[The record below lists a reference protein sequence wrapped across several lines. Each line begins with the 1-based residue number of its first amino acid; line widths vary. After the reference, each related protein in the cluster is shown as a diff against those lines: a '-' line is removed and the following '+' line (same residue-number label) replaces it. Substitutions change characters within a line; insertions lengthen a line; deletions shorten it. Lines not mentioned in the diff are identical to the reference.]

1 MAQFPDMT
9 PTTNGDKMLIQA
21 VNGHKL
27 VFTRGAFGSGTL
39 ADNDDIKTFTAL
51 KSEKMSLPIVDTVL
65 SDTGEKITLIFNCSN
80 SSLDTG
86 FINREIGIFAKL
98 DDGNEVL
105 YSYSNAGMAYDY
117 IPSKETPTNENTFEV
132 EVYISSEAEIN
143 VTIDGS
149 IVYLTKAQVE
159 EKINNHDKTTTAHAQ
174 AFAAHNDDSTAH
186 SKLFGLCEKIANLGD
201 DIIKKMALT
210 TAITA
215 ISALTT
221 DSWFGQL
228 LKMVLTASGVRYL
241 AEKNGYICLGSF
253 WGNIIIQWG
262 KALHGWVSF
271 PVPYTSDRIVV
282 LSHSGNE
289 YMTTKAKEDA
299 SLTGFTLDVADNS
312 TTFQD
317 AQWGTFGYVND
328 GDYIAMPLS
337 GTPLQVVVNDMADN
351 TNPLCLSTLDYV
363 EGKFKVR
370 GSRIDSTTSQLWGHW
385 IAVCK

>member
-241 AEKNGYICLGSF
+241 AAQNGYICFGSF
-253 WGNIIIQWG
+253 FGNIIIQWG
-262 KALHGWVSF
+262 MQKNNVTLPISATVSIA
-271 PVPYTSDRIVV
+271 VTCIRQD
-282 LSHSGNE
+282 SGAFN
-289 YMTTKAKEDA
+289 D
-299 SLTGFTLDVADNS
+299 ADNFTQTGVGQS
-312 TTFQD
+312 ANAILTWTWY
-317 AQWGTFGYVND
+317 APVD
-328 GDYIAMPLS
+328 GSPYSL
-337 GTPLQVVVNDMADN
+337 N
-351 TNPLCLSTLDYV
+351 
-363 EGKFKVR
+363 
-370 GSRIDSTTSQLWGHW
+370 W
-385 IAVCK
+385 IAICKQ

>member
-27 VFTRGAFGSGTL
+27 VFTRGAFGSGSL
-39 ADNDDIKTFTAL
+39 SDSDDIKTFTAL
-51 KSEKMSLPIVDTVL
+51 KSEKMSLPIVDTAV
-65 SDTGEKITLIFNCSN
+65 SDTGEKITLTFNCSN

-86 FINREIGIFAKL
+86 FINREVGVFAKL
-98 DDGNEVL
+98 DDGDEVL

-117 IPSKETPTNENTFEV
+117 IPSKETPTNENTFEI

-149 IVYLTKAQVE
+149 IVYLTKEQVE
-159 EKINNHDKTTTAHAQ
+159 EKIDNHDKTTTAHAQ
-174 AFAAHNDDSTAH
+174 AFAAHNDDETAH

-241 AEKNGYICLGSF
+241 SAQNGYICFGSF
-253 WGNIIIQWG
+253 FGNIIIQWG
-262 KALHGWVSF
+262 SISASTITQTYYVTGTYTF
-271 PVPYTSDRIVV
+271 PV
-282 LSHSGNE
+282 
-289 YMTTKAKEDA
+289 
-299 SLTGFTLDVADNS
+299 
-312 TTFQD
+312 TFN
-317 AQWGTFGYVND
+317 AVF
-328 GDYIAMPLS
+328 
-337 GTPLQVVVNDMADN
+337 
-351 TNPLCLSTLDYV
+351 
-363 EGKFKVR
+363 
-370 GSRIDSTTSQLWGHW
+370 
-385 IAVCK
+385 IAVTTHRGAGASTAIVNLLNNTTIGVRLGLPEQEPAALPWSSHFIVIGK

>member
-132 EVYISSEAEIN
+132 EVYISSKAEIN

-228 LKMVLTASGVRYL
+228 LKMVLKASGVRYL
-241 AEKNGYICLGSF
+241 AEQNGYICLGSF
-253 WGNIIIQWG
+253 FGNIIIQWG
-262 KALHGWVSF
+262 TTGKKMESITFPIAFSSTKNVILLINPYHSDNSTHPSDGWSISVIS
-271 PVPYTSDRIVV
+271 
-282 LSHSGNE
+282 
-289 YMTTKAKEDA
+289 TTMAHC
-299 SLTGFTLDVADNS
+299 SLTGYDLRFIA
-312 TTFQD
+312 
-317 AQWGTFGYVND
+317 FGD
-328 GDYIAMPLS
+328 
-337 GTPLQVVVNDMADN
+337 
-351 TNPLCLSTLDYV
+351 
-363 EGKFKVR
+363 
-370 GSRIDSTTSQLWGHW
+370 
-385 IAVCK
+385 

>member
-27 VFTRGAFGSGTL
+27 VFTRGAFGSGSL
-39 ADNDDIKTFTAL
+39 SDSDDIKTFTAL
-51 KSEKMSLPIVDTVL
+51 KSEKMSLPIVDTAV
-65 SDTGEKITLIFNCSN
+65 SDTGEKITLTFNCSN

-86 FINREIGIFAKL
+86 FINREVGVFAKL
-98 DDGNEVL
+98 DDGDEVL

-241 AEKNGYICLGSF
+241 AAQNGYICWGSF
-253 WGNIIIQWG
+253 FGNIIIQWISTNTPG
-262 KALHGWVSF
+262 GNATSVSLPIAYKQWYKIVATGVVDSSDGDFKQTVAVLKDYNWSMTSFALRTSG
-271 PVPYTSDRIVV
+271 SDRPAAFCITIGV
-282 LSHSGNE
+282 
-289 YMTTKAKEDA
+289 
-299 SLTGFTLDVADNS
+299 
-312 TTFQD
+312 
-317 AQWGTFGYVND
+317 
-328 GDYIAMPLS
+328 
-337 GTPLQVVVNDMADN
+337 
-351 TNPLCLSTLDYV
+351 
-363 EGKFKVR
+363 
-370 GSRIDSTTSQLWGHW
+370 
-385 IAVCK
+385 

>member
-228 LKMVLTASGVRYL
+228 LKMVLKASGVRYL
-241 AEKNGYICLGSF
+241 AEQNGYICLGSF
-253 WGNIIIQWG
+253 FGNIIIQWVFDVDVPRAGVAKTITFPIVMSKVFVVASSVDTPDSILRTGNITEKSLEWSITGTGYTASTVRSIIIG
-262 KALHGWVSF
+262 K
-271 PVPYTSDRIVV
+271 
-282 LSHSGNE
+282 
-289 YMTTKAKEDA
+289 
-299 SLTGFTLDVADNS
+299 
-312 TTFQD
+312 
-317 AQWGTFGYVND
+317 
-328 GDYIAMPLS
+328 
-337 GTPLQVVVNDMADN
+337 
-351 TNPLCLSTLDYV
+351 
-363 EGKFKVR
+363 
-370 GSRIDSTTSQLWGHW
+370 
-385 IAVCK
+385 

>member
-21 VNGHKL
+21 LNGHKL

-65 SDTGEKITLIFNCSN
+65 SDTGEKITLTFNCSN

-174 AFAAHNDDSTAH
+174 AFAAHNDDETAH
-186 SKLFGLCEKIANLGD
+186 SKLFGLCEKIADLGD
-201 DIIKKMALT
+201 DIIKKLALT
-210 TAITA
+210 TTITV

-241 AEKNGYICLGSF
+241 AEQNGYICLGSF
-253 WGNIIIQWG
+253 FGNIIIQWVYNKDSIQSSASG
-262 KALHGWVSF
+262 ITSSLPIAFKEKGLVALVCDSGSGV
-271 PVPYTSDRIVV
+271 VPISVNVGLNNYI
-282 LSHSGNE
+282 
-289 YMTTKAKEDA
+289 YWAKVGDTYA
-299 SLTGFTLDVADNS
+299 KSPWFYAIFL
-312 TTFQD
+312 
-317 AQWGTFGYVND
+317 GY
-328 GDYIAMPLS
+328 
-337 GTPLQVVVNDMADN
+337 
-351 TNPLCLSTLDYV
+351 
-363 EGKFKVR
+363 
-370 GSRIDSTTSQLWGHW
+370 
-385 IAVCK
+385 

>member
-51 KSEKMSLPIVDTVL
+51 KNEKMSLPIVDTVL

-159 EKINNHDKTTTAHAQ
+159 EKFNNHDKTTTAHAQ

-241 AEKNGYICLGSF
+241 AAQNGYICFGSF
-253 WGNIIIQWG
+253 FGNIIIQWG
-262 KALHGWVSF
+262 SQLVALNG
-271 PVPYTSDRIVV
+271 
-282 LSHSGNE
+282 
-289 YMTTKAKEDA
+289 MTQ
-299 SLTGFTLDVADNS
+299 SFTLPVHISYAMAAVMTMRSGDFPGFVACPYWTECTTDTIMITPDYETGKGYTGTGKS
-312 TTFQD
+312 TVTL
-317 AQWGTFGYVND
+317 
-328 GDYIAMPLS
+328 ILLS
-337 GTPLQVVVNDMADN
+337 
-351 TNPLCLSTLDYV
+351 
-363 EGKFKVR
+363 
-370 GSRIDSTTSQLWGHW
+370 I
-385 IAVCK
+385 

>member
-51 KSEKMSLPIVDTVL
+51 KNEKMSLPIVDTVL

-159 EKINNHDKTTTAHAQ
+159 EKFNNHDKTTTAHAQ

-241 AEKNGYICLGSF
+241 AAQNGYICFGSF
-253 WGNIIIQWG
+253 FGNIIIQWG
-262 KALHGWVSF
+262 SASF
-271 PVPYTSDRIVV
+271 TINATY
-282 LSHSGNE
+282 
-289 YMTTKAKEDA
+289 K
-299 SLTGFTLDVADNS
+299 DVALPISFGNFVLCALCS
-312 TTFQD
+312 D
-317 AQWGTFGYVND
+317 AVW
-328 GDYIAMPLS
+328 
-337 GTPLQVVVNDMADN
+337 
-351 TNPLCLSTLDYV
+351 
-363 EGKFKVR
+363 
-370 GSRIDSTTSQLWGHW
+370 DSTTSSSTEVVAWNVDASTTSKIRFLANTSSAGYKNLGLFTWMAFG
-385 IAVCK
+385 K

>member
-27 VFTRGAFGSGTL
+27 VFTRGAFGSGSL
-39 ADNDDIKTFTAL
+39 SDSDDIKTFTAL
-51 KSEKMSLPIVDTVL
+51 KSEKMSLPIVDTAV
-65 SDTGEKITLIFNCSN
+65 SDTGEKITLTFNCSN

-86 FINREIGIFAKL
+86 FINREVGVFAKL
-98 DDGNEVL
+98 DDGDEVL

-241 AEKNGYICLGSF
+241 AEQNGYICLGSF
-253 WGNIIIQWG
+253 FGNIIIQWVYDTQNSDELKG
-262 KALHGWVSF
+262 E
-271 PVPYTSDRIVV
+271 YTINIPISMNF
-282 LSHSGNE
+282 LGCA
-289 YMTTKAKEDA
+289 T
-299 SLTGFTLDVADNS
+299 
-312 TTFQD
+312 
-317 AQWGTFGYVND
+317 
-328 GDYIAMPLS
+328 S
-337 GTPLQVVVNDMADN
+337 GTGDDS
-351 TNPLCLSTLDYV
+351 TNII
-363 EGKFKVR
+363 GW
-370 GSRIDSTTSQLWGHW
+370 STTSITVKTFQSHMTNTVHQVRRPFHAILIG
-385 IAVCK
+385 KN

>member
-65 SDTGEKITLIFNCSN
+65 SDAGEKITLIFNCSN

-210 TAITA
+210 TTITA
-215 ISALTT
+215 ITALTT

-228 LKMVLTASGVRYL
+228 LKLVLTASGVKYL
-241 AEKNGYICLGSF
+241 AAQNGYLCLGSF
-253 WGNIIIQWG
+253 FGNIIIQWG
-262 KALHGWVSF
+262 FNILTEITPQQEVTFNITLPIYAGTNIPIAICNFGWAQASVSITGTVAHVWNTGSQ
-271 PVPYTSDRIVV
+271 P
-282 LSHSGNE
+282 GN
-289 YMTTKAKEDA
+289 
-299 SLTGFTLDVADNS
+299 
-312 TTFQD
+312 
-317 AQWGTFGYVND
+317 
-328 GDYIAMPLS
+328 IP
-337 GTPLQVVVNDMADN
+337 
-351 TNPLCLSTLDYV
+351 
-363 EGKFKVR
+363 
-370 GSRIDSTTSQLWGHW
+370 IDSGLTLYWLFISF
-385 IAVCK
+385 

>member
-27 VFTRGAFGSGTL
+27 VFTRGAFGSGSL
-39 ADNDDIKTFTAL
+39 SDSDDIKTFTAL
-51 KSEKMSLPIVDTVL
+51 KSEKMSLPIVDTAV
-65 SDTGEKITLIFNCSN
+65 SDTGEKITLTFNCSN

-174 AFAAHNDDSTAH
+174 AFAAHNDDETAH

-241 AEKNGYICLGSF
+241 AEQNGYICLGSF
-253 WGNIIIQWG
+253 FGNIII
-262 KALHGWVSF
+262 
-271 PVPYTSDRIVV
+271 
-282 LSHSGNE
+282 HS
-289 YMTTKAKEDA
+289 
-299 SLTGFTLDVADNS
+299 V
-312 TTFQD
+312 
-317 AQWGTFGYVND
+317 
-328 GDYIAMPLS
+328 
-337 GTPLQVVVNDMADN
+337 
-351 TNPLCLSTLDYV
+351 
-363 EGKFKVR
+363 
-370 GSRIDSTTSQLWGHW
+370 
-385 IAVCK
+385 

>member
-51 KSEKMSLPIVDTVL
+51 KSEKMALPIVDTVL

-241 AEKNGYICLGSF
+241 AEQNGYICLGLF
-253 WGNIIIQWG
+253 FGNIIIQWG
-262 KALHGWVSF
+262 IVIQPATKNDVSRTITMPISAGAIIVAVCCCETYSCQAAIGPNYRTGSSF
-271 PVPYTSDRIVV
+271 TYRQQAWPNGDVWSDWIVV
-282 LSHSGNE
+282 
-289 YMTTKAKEDA
+289 
-299 SLTGFTLDVADNS
+299 
-312 TTFQD
+312 
-317 AQWGTFGYVND
+317 
-328 GDYIAMPLS
+328 
-337 GTPLQVVVNDMADN
+337 
-351 TNPLCLSTLDYV
+351 
-363 EGKFKVR
+363 
-370 GSRIDSTTSQLWGHW
+370 
-385 IAVCK
+385 CK

>member
-27 VFTRGAFGSGTL
+27 VFTRGAFGSGSL
-39 ADNDDIKTFTAL
+39 SDSDDIKTFTAL
-51 KSEKMSLPIVDTVL
+51 KSEKMSLPIVDTAV
-65 SDTGEKITLIFNCSN
+65 SDTGEKITLTFNCSN

-86 FINREIGIFAKL
+86 FINREVGVFAKL
-98 DDGNEVL
+98 DDGDEVL

-241 AEKNGYICLGSF
+241 AAQNGYICFGSF
-253 WGNIIIQWG
+253 FGNIIIQWG
-262 KALHGWVSF
+262 ITTDGGWDKD
-271 PVPYTSDRIVV
+271 YWT
-282 LSHSGNE
+282 
-289 YMTTKAKEDA
+289 
-299 SLTGFTLDVADNS
+299 FT
-312 TTFQD
+312 
-317 AQWGTFGYVND
+317 YP
-328 GDYIAMPLS
+328 IAMSSSLS
-337 GTPLQVVVNDMADN
+337 ACIVRASGGGCYSAIIKYLGSSELHWTDSGPDSKHGYGDTMYVIIIGH
-351 TNPLCLSTLDYV
+351 CLT
-363 EGKFKVR
+363 EE
-370 GSRIDSTTSQLWGHW
+370 
-385 IAVCK
+385 A

>member
-27 VFTRGAFGSGTL
+27 VFTRGAFGSGSLT
-39 ADNDDIKTFTAL
+39 DSDDIKTFTAL
-51 KSEKMSLPIVDTVL
+51 KSEKMSLPIVDTAV
-65 SDTGEKITLIFNCSN
+65 SDTGEKITLTFNCSN

-86 FINREIGIFAKL
+86 FINREVGVFAKL
-98 DDGNEVL
+98 DDGDEVL

-117 IPSKETPTNENTFEV
+117 IPSKETPTNENTFEI

-241 AEKNGYICLGSF
+241 AEQNGYICLGSF
-253 WGNIIIQWG
+253 FGNIIIQWG
-262 KALHGWVSF
+262 NFDGHKVNNSEITLPIAFASEL
-271 PVPYTSDRIVV
+271 YVV
-282 LSHSGNE
+282 VITDAASSG
-289 YMTTKAKEDA
+289 Y
-299 SLTGFTLDVADNS
+299 
-312 TTFQD
+312 
-317 AQWGTFGYVND
+317 
-328 GDYIAMPLS
+328 PLS
-337 GTPLQVVVNDMADN
+337 YGVYQ
-351 TNPLCLSTLDYV
+351 LSSKSFYAYARRTITGNIEKIIY
-363 EGKFKVR
+363 GR
-370 GSRIDSTTSQLWGHW
+370 W
-385 IAVCK
+385 IAIGH

>member
-51 KSEKMSLPIVDTVL
+51 KNEKMSLPIVDTVL
-65 SDTGEKITLIFNCSN
+65 SGTGEKITLIFNCSN

-241 AEKNGYICLGSF
+241 AEQNGYICLGSF
-253 WGNIIIQWG
+253 FGNIIIQWG
-262 KALHGWVSF
+262 LF
-271 PVPYTSDRIVV
+271 
-282 LSHSGNE
+282 
-289 YMTTKAKEDA
+289 
-299 SLTGFTLDVADNS
+299 F
-312 TTFQD
+312 
-317 AQWGTFGYVND
+317 
-328 GDYIAMPLS
+328 
-337 GTPLQVVVNDMADN
+337 N
-351 TNPLCLSTLDYV
+351 TNGLSTITYPIALSSKPWAIITT
-363 EGKFKVR
+363 EGDPS
-370 GSRIDSTTSQLWGHW
+370 GWDTSNGIAIAGGDITTASNTQANILSKWVLNGGT
-385 IAVCK
+385 IKQGGQTIRVLIIGV

>member
-1 MAQFPDMT
+1 M
-9 PTTNGDKMLIQA
+9 
-21 VNGHKL
+21 
-27 VFTRGAFGSGTL
+27 R
-39 ADNDDIKTFTAL
+39 
-51 KSEKMSLPIVDTVL
+51 
-65 SDTGEKITLIFNCSN
+65 
-80 SSLDTG
+80 
-86 FINREIGIFAKL
+86 
-98 DDGNEVL
+98 
-105 YSYSNAGMAYDY
+105 

-262 KALHGWVSF
+262 RCNSDTIQGYPISFNEEPIVLGIHYGSQANVNIVSSGSLGDAALANCF
-271 PVPYTSDRIVV
+271 FY
-282 LSHSGNE
+282 HSNYDG
-289 YMTTKAKEDA
+289 K
-299 SLTGFTLDVADNS
+299 V
-312 TTFQD
+312 Q
-317 AQWGTFGYVND
+317 VN
-328 GDYIAMPLS
+328 
-337 GTPLQVVVNDMADN
+337 
-351 TNPLCLSTLDYV
+351 
-363 EGKFKVR
+363 
-370 GSRIDSTTSQLWGHW
+370 W
-385 IAVCK
+385 IAIGL

>member
-1 MAQFPDMT
+1 MANPFMT
-9 PTTNGDKMLIQA
+9 AGTSVVATKSTTLPEFREFDWDFDKKTFLYDEYGNHIIKTQNDGLKVWIKKA
-21 VNGHKL
+21 LL
-27 VFTRGAFGSGTL
+27 VQRYRYRAYFDDYGCELEDKFIGKVPNDEIS
-39 ADNDDIKTFTAL
+39 DSDDIKTFTAL
-51 KSEKMSLPIVDTVL
+51 KSEKMSLPIVDTAV
-65 SDTGEKITLIFNCSN
+65 SDTGEKITLTFNCSN

-174 AFAAHNDDSTAH
+174 AFAAHNDDETAH

-241 AEKNGYICLGSF
+241 AEQNGYICLGSF
-253 WGNIIIQWG
+253 FGNIIIQWVY
-262 KALHGWVSF
+262 ALA
-271 PVPYTSDRIVV
+271 SDRNVG
-282 LSHSGNE
+282 H
-289 YMTTKAKEDA
+289 D
-299 SLTGFTLDVADNS
+299 FTLPVACTVYAYTITHQGSSPGATGIDNNKAYDVGWTN
-312 TTFQD
+312 TPV
-317 AQWGTFGYVND
+317 WI
-328 GDYIAMPLS
+328 IA
-337 GTPLQVVVNDMADN
+337 
-351 TNPLCLSTLDYV
+351 
-363 EGKFKVR
+363 
-370 GSRIDSTTSQLWGHW
+370 IGH
-385 IAVCK
+385 A

>member
-51 KSEKMSLPIVDTVL
+51 KNEKMSLPIVDTVL

-159 EKINNHDKTTTAHAQ
+159 EKFNNHDKTTTAHAQ

-241 AEKNGYICLGSF
+241 SAQNGYICFGSF
-253 WGNIIIQWG
+253 FGNIIIQWG
-262 KALHGWVSF
+262 SNILN
-271 PVPYTSDRIVV
+271 
-282 LSHSGNE
+282 LN
-289 YMTTKAKEDA
+289 
-299 SLTGFTLDVADNS
+299 GFTQKITLPLNINYAAAVATMRSGD
-312 TTFQD
+312 FP
-317 AQWGTFGYVND
+317 GYVACPYWSECTQTSIKITP
-328 GDYIAMPLS
+328 DYEIGQGYA
-337 GTPLQVVVNDMADN
+337 GTAQAVV
-351 TNPLCLSTLDYV
+351 T
-363 EGKFKVR
+363 
-370 GSRIDSTTSQLWGHW
+370 W
-385 IAVCK
+385 ILISL

>member
-174 AFAAHNDDSTAH
+174 AFAAHNDDSTAL
-186 SKLFGLCEKIANLGD
+186 S
-201 DIIKKMALT
+201 
-210 TAITA
+210 
-215 ISALTT
+215 
-221 DSWFGQL
+221 
-228 LKMVLTASGVRYL
+228 YL
-241 AEKNGYICLGSF
+241 DC
-253 WGNIIIQWG
+253 
-262 KALHGWVSF
+262 
-271 PVPYTSDRIVV
+271 
-282 LSHSGNE
+282 
-289 YMTTKAKEDA
+289 AK
-299 SLTGFTLDVADNS
+299 
-312 TTFQD
+312 
-317 AQWGTFGYVND
+317 
-328 GDYIAMPLS
+328 
-337 GTPLQVVVNDMADN
+337 
-351 TNPLCLSTLDYV
+351 
-363 EGKFKVR
+363 R
-370 GSRIDSTTSQLWGHW
+370 
-385 IAVCK
+385 

>member
-174 AFAAHNDDSTAH
+174 AFAAHNDDSAAH
-186 SKLFGLCEKIANLGD
+186 SKLFGLCEKIASLGD

-241 AEKNGYICLGSF
+241 AEQNGYICLGSF
-253 WGNIIIQWG
+253 FGNIIIQWG
-262 KALHGWVSF
+262 LF
-271 PVPYTSDRIVV
+271 Y
-282 LSHSGNE
+282 
-289 YMTTKAKEDA
+289 
-299 SLTGFTLDVADNS
+299 
-312 TTFQD
+312 
-317 AQWGTFGYVND
+317 
-328 GDYIAMPLS
+328 
-337 GTPLQVVVNDMADN
+337 
-351 TNPLCLSTLDYV
+351 NPNGLSTITYPIALSSKPWAIITT
-363 EGKFKVR
+363 EGDPAGWNKSNGIAIA
-370 GSRIDSTTSQLWGHW
+370 GSDIETASNTQANILSKWVLNGGTIQQGGQTIRALIIG
-385 IAVCK
+385 I

>member
-241 AEKNGYICLGSF
+241 AAQNGYICFGSF
-253 WGNIIIQWG
+253 FGNIIIQWG
-262 KALHGWVSF
+262 NASINDGRTYGDFLLPISVSDVLAVFALD
-271 PVPYTSDRIVV
+271 Y
-282 LSHSGNE
+282 
-289 YMTTKAKEDA
+289 
-299 SLTGFTLDVADNS
+299 DNS
-312 TTFQD
+312 STNGTTI
-317 AQWGTFGYVND
+317 
-328 GDYIAMPLS
+328 GDYYTVTYKPS
-337 GTPLQVVVNDMADN
+337 FSN
-351 TNPLCLSTLDYV
+351 
-363 EGKFKVR
+363 
-370 GSRIDSTTSQLWGHW
+370 GSRLRFVTKGGAMGGFNVLVI
-385 IAVCK
+385 CK